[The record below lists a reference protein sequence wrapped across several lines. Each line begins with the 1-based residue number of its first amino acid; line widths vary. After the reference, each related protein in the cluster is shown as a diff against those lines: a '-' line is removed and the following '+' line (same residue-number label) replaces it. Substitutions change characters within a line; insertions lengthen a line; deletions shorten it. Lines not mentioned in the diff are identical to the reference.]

1 MMPSYQ
7 NNSWGDPRVLL
18 LYFWRFQVPLLH
30 HVPNVW
36 YLASLKH
43 LKYTL
48 SPLNFFLKFLSVR
61 WLSPIMKIFFLCGCL
76 DQFPSS
82 HFGLTSSPQMA
93 VAYNLLPGW
102 IDLGFLEVINYEIRS
117 PYLFFVLFP
126 TWNCLFYLHFSISQ
140 INQFK

>member
-1 MMPSYQ
+1 MS
-7 NNSWGDPRVLL
+7 RVPDTG
-18 LYFWRFQVPLLH
+18 VMISLLH
-30 HVPNVW
+30 HVPTVW

-61 WLSPIMKIFFLCGCL
+61 RLSPIIKVFFLCVCL

-93 VAYNLLPGW
+93 VAYNLLPRW
-102 IDLGFLEVINYEIRS
+102 IDLGFPEVIHYEIRS
-117 PYLFFVLFP
+117 PYFCLVLFP

-140 INQFK
+140 INQFQ

>member
-1 MMPSYQ
+1 MS
-7 NNSWGDPRVLL
+7 RVPDTG
-18 LYFWRFQVPLLH
+18 VMISLLH
-30 HVPNVW
+30 HVPTVR

-61 WLSPIMKIFFLCGCL
+61 WLSPIIKIFFLCVCL
-76 DQFPSS
+76 DQSPSS

-93 VAYNLLPGW
+93 VAYNLLPRW
-102 IDLGFLEVINYEIRS
+102 IDLGFPEVIHYEIRS
-117 PYLFFVLFP
+117 PYFFLVLFP

-140 INQFK
+140 INQFQ